1 MSGDGPDLAIFV
13 SYSGEG
19 GVEQVINLLLRGLT
33 ARGCRV
39 DLLLIKARGRHLKA
53 FPPGVN
59 VIRLEADH
67 TLTALPALIH
77 YLRRRRP
84 PVLMAVRHRAIKAAV
99 LARAIARTPTR
110 IVGQIHTTASAALDS
125 GKPLKKRLWLRQT
138 RRYYGMTELMIGVSE
153 GVADDIR
160 RMAQLPAERVTAI
173 YNPIITPELS
183 QLAAEPVDHPWFTEH
198 DRPVIISA
206 GRLTRQ
212 KDFPTLL
219 RAFATLRAKRPCRLV
234 ILGEGK
240 DRAKLEA
247 LADELGIA
255 ADVALPGHVDNPFA
269 WMAAADL
276 FVLSSIWEGFGNVL
290 AEALAVG
297 TPVVATDCPS
307 GPREILRDGRLGPL
321 VTPGDADALASAMA
335 ETLDHPPRIDDLEA
349 ALGAFTI
356 DAAADNYARTL
367 GLKCRDRGLS

>member
-1 MSGDGPDLAIFV
+1 MSEEKPDLAIFV

-19 GVEQVINLLLRGLT
+19 GVEQVINLLLRGLV
-33 ARGCRV
+33 ARGCRI
-39 DLLLIKARGRHLKA
+39 DLLLIKTRGRHLKS
-53 FPPGVN
+53 FPAGVN
-59 VIRLEADH
+59 VIRLDADH
-67 TLTALPALIH
+67 TLTALPALIR

-110 IVGQIHTTASAALDS
+110 IVGQIHTTASAALAN
-125 GKPLKKRLWLRQT
+125 GKQLKKRLWMRQT
-138 RRYYGMTELMIGVSE
+138 RRYYGMTDLMIGVSK

-160 RMAQLPAERVTAI
+160 QMARLPTERVVAI
-173 YNPIITPELS
+173 HNPIITPELA
-183 QLAAEPVDHPWFTEH
+183 QLAAEPVDHPWFTAH
-198 DRPVIISA
+198 DRPIIISA

-219 RAFATLRAKRPCRLV
+219 RAFALLRGQRHCRLV

-240 DRAKLEA
+240 DRARLEA

-297 TPVVATDCPS
+297 APVVATDCPS

-321 VTPGDADALASAMA
+321 VPPGDAKALASAMA
-335 ETLDHPPRIDDLEA
+335 ETLDHPPRLDDLET
-349 ALGAFTI
+349 ALDAFTI
-356 DAAADNYARTL
+356 DTAADNYARVL
-367 GLKCRDRGLS
+367 GLACRRHELS